1 MESDDVT
8 AASVDTRRAWLVLV
22 AYIGVVAASHALWI
36 SFASITDEAAVAFH
50 TTPVSIGSL
59 VSVGPIC
66 SAVLSIPA
74 GALPDRYGYR
84 SPVLWAALA
93 TAIFAFLRP
102 LAGNF
107 PALLVLTIALLVPQP
122 FLINAIADLV
132 NRHFRDEEAATAA
145 GLGTMAIFL
154 GIAVGV
160 ALTPPLV
167 TAAGIRGAQVVYA
180 AVATAALLGFWRVAP
195 RHVPDRLR
203 APEELPIRTALRRV
217 VRSTTLW
224 QLSAVLFCGFGYYL
238 GMTTW
243 LGDILEPRGIG
254 ESSAGV
260 VAGTITIGG
269 IAGSVALGVLS
280 DRLRRRKPFIIA
292 AGVVSIPTVWLLGHL
307 DSFLA
312 LEFVA
317 AVLGFFLL
325 AALPVA
331 IAMIS
336 EDASLGPQV
345 ASTGVG
351 VMLAAGNI
359 GGALLVLAMGALNDA
374 QGDFTGAVALASG
387 LAVVALLI
395 ATTLHEPRPA

>member
-8 AASVDTRRAWLVLV
+8 AASVDTPRRAWLVLV
-22 AYIGVVAASHALWI
+22 AYIAIVAASHALWI

-50 TTPVSIGSL
+50 TTPVSIGAL

-84 SPVLWAALA
+84 TPVLRAALA
-93 TAIFAFLRP
+93 TANLAFLRP

-107 PALLVLTIALLVPQP
+107 PALLVLTITLLVPQP

-195 RHVPDRLR
+195 RPST
-203 APEELPIRTALRRV
+203 PGTWTA
-217 VRSTTLW
+217 
-224 QLSAVLFCGFGYYL
+224 
-238 GMTTW
+238 
-243 LGDILEPRGIG
+243 PRGQRSPLRG
-254 ESSAGV
+254 RPASGAP
-260 VAGTITIGG
+260 T
-269 IAGSVALGVLS
+269 
-280 DRLRRRKPFIIA
+280 RRRLTRRTF
-292 AGVVSIPTVWLLGHL
+292 
-307 DSFLA
+307 
-312 LEFVA
+312 
-317 AVLGFFLL
+317 
-325 AALPVA
+325 PVA
-331 IAMIS
+331 TS
-336 EDASLGPQV
+336 WSSSRASW
-345 ASTGVG
+345 
-351 VMLAAGNI
+351 
-359 GGALLVLAMGALNDA
+359 
-374 QGDFTGAVALASG
+374 
-387 LAVVALLI
+387 
-395 ATTLHEPRPA
+395 H